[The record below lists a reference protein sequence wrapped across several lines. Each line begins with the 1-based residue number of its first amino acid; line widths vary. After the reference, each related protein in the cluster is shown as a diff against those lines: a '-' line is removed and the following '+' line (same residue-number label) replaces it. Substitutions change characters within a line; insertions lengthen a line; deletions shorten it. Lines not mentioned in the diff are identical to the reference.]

1 MKSWIR
7 EKKYECGEYRTVGIY
22 AVTDQEHRQRGRKH
36 KESSRGQKARNK
48 NASMRRYQRKVL
60 ANFDKDGFYV
70 TGTYEDAYRPES
82 FEDCVQDVRNYER
95 RVKAAVIRRFGEQR
109 ARRLKLSLHA
119 VRNGEKGKLHM
130 HGFAEC
136 KGLTRPSDGNS
147 ARCWKSCGGGGCRAR
162 ASMSRWG
169 PATRTGST

>member
-22 AVTDQEHRQRGRKH
+22 AVTDQEHRQRGRKQ
-36 KESSRGQKARNK
+36 KERSRGQKARNK

-82 FEDCVQDVRNYER
+82 FEDLKSLQAKIREVCV
-95 RVKAAVIRRFGEQR
+95 
-109 ARRLKLSLHA
+109 
-119 VRNGEKGKLHM
+119 
-130 HGFAEC
+130 
-136 KGLTRPSDGNS
+136 
-147 ARCWKSCGGGGCRAR
+147 
-162 ASMSRWG
+162 
-169 PATRTGST
+169 RTY